1 MTAAFAHLFDDAAIF
16 PPGDAPVDVAVKEHV
31 ARAATP
37 DGGYVGPFVCDV
49 ARVPDLLAVLTAS
62 LRVALVGSAAEV
74 ALLVPRLAGSPVDV
88 VAVEVRGPV
97 ERRPD
102 VGVPVAVEM
111 PWGAGFEVPGGA
123 VLKLRCGGASVPSP
137 DELGAAITHCVRH
150 AVPFKLTAGLHAA
163 ITHGPSHGF
172 VNVMAAVV
180 AAGHGHDPVPVLRA
194 PADGL
199 DLSTVG
205 DSRRLLRSVG
215 TCSIDEPL
223 ADLRALGLIA

>member
-16 PPGDAPVDVAVKEHV
+16 PPGNAPVDVAVKDHV

-37 DGGYVGPFVCDV
+37 DGLYVGPFVCDV
-49 ARVPDLLAVLTAS
+49 ARVPDLLAVAAGP
-62 LRVALVGSAAEV
+62 LRVSLVGAADEV
-74 ALLVPRLAGSPVDV
+74 ALLVPRLAGSLVEV

-97 ERRPD
+97 ERLPD

-111 PWGAGFEVPGGA
+111 PWGAGFEVPDGA
-123 VLKLRCGGASVPSP
+123 VLKLRCGGAYVPTP
-137 DELGAAITHCVRH
+137 DELGAAIAHCVSH
-150 AVPFKLTAGLHAA
+150 DHPFKLTAGLHAA
-163 ITHGPSHGF
+163 IAHGAAHGF

-180 AAGHGHDPVPVLRA
+180 AAERGHDPVPVLRA

-199 DLSTVG
+199 DLSAIG
-205 DSRRLLRSVG
+205 ESRRLFRSVG

-223 ADLRALGLIA
+223 GDLRRLGLVP